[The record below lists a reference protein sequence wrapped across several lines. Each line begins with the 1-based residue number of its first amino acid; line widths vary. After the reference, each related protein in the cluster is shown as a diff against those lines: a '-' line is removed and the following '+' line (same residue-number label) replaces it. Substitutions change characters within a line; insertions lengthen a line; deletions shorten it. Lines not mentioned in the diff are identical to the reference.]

1 MRFDFA
7 WDPNKEKSNRIKHGI
22 NFEQAA
28 TVFQDPRAATIYD
41 DEHSDYEDRWIT
53 LGISST
59 SGLIVVHHTFDEI
72 DSKHAQIRIFSC
84 RKATPEQIRQYTEG

>member
-1 MRFDFA
+1 MRYDFA
-7 WDPNKEKSNRIKHGI
+7 WDPNKAKGNRIKHGV

-53 LGISST
+53 LGVSS
-59 SGLIVVHHTFDEI
+59 SGGLITVFHTFNEI
-72 DSKHAQIRIFSC
+72 DNEHAQIRIFSC
-84 RKATPEQIRQYTEG
+84 RKATDEQKQQYTED